1 QLHQLRGRVGRG
13 RERAYA
19 YFLYDPSKPLTQQS
33 HDRLATIA
41 QNTALGSGFDVAM
54 KDLELRGTGNL
65 LGDEQSG
72 HIEGVGFDLYIRMVS
87 EAVEQY
93 KEPERT
99 EPLAVSIDL
108 PIEAS
113 IPVDYIDSDKLR
125 LEAYRKLAAAR
136 TEQDLKDLAEELT
149 DRYGKLPEE
158 FETLF
163 GVARLRAKAR
173 KLGISEIIAQGR
185 NVRIAKVDPPES
197 IQMRI
202 NRIYKGAQY
211 RPVTHTYL
219 IPTPF
224 AGSLG
229 AGPMPG
235 EQVMDWTSDL
245 LNDFAWTPSLN
256 KRQSRL

>member
-1 QLHQLRGRVGRG
+1 
-13 RERAYA
+13 
-19 YFLYDPSKPLTQQS
+19 
-33 HDRLATIA
+33 
-41 QNTALGSGFDVAM
+41 M
-54 KDLELRGTGNL
+54 
-65 LGDEQSG
+65 
-72 HIEGVGFDLYIRMVS
+72 
-87 EAVEQY
+87 
-93 KEPERT
+93 
-99 EPLAVSIDL
+99 
-108 PIEAS
+108 
-113 IPVDYIDSDKLR
+113 
-125 LEAYRKLAAAR
+125 
-136 TEQDLKDLAEELT
+136 
-149 DRYGKLPEE
+149 
-158 FETLF
+158 
-163 GVARLRAKAR
+163 ARLRAKAR